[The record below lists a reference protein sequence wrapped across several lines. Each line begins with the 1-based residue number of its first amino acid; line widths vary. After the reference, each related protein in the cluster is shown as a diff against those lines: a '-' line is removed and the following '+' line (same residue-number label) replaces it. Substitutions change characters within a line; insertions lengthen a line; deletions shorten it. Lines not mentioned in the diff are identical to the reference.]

1 MEAIHKPLAG
11 QRFALVGG
19 SGFIG
24 LALAQRLKSQ
34 GAECLLIDP
43 CEPAFKTGCTWVS
56 VPSDRKAWSEV
67 LNPVD
72 VCIYL
77 QCSTLPK
84 SSFDNPILELQGN
97 ERPLLELLPL
107 LLENQIKLV
116 YFSSGGAIYGE
127 IEKGQ
132 AREDHPLKPISPY
145 GVGKKNAEAWIEWF
159 GLQGLSALI
168 LRPSTLYGFGQGERS
183 SQGVVV
189 AMLNAIKTSQPFS
202 MQGGGK
208 QIKDF
213 LFLDDLLDFV
223 EVAQKNQLT
232 GTFNVCSGTAA
243 SLLNVKELVEKVTG
257 IPLTILVQ
265 PVHPSD
271 VQRMSLSPAKAE
283 KTGWKA
289 KTPLEVGIQQVWQHF
304 QNGN

>member
-1 MEAIHKPLAG
+1 MEAIHKPLRG
-11 QRFALVGG
+11 QRIALVGG

-43 CEPAFKTGCTWVS
+43 WEPPFKTGCAWVS
-56 VPSDRKAWSEV
+56 VPSGRQAWSAV
-67 LNPVD
+67 LLTVD

-84 SSFDNPILELQGN
+84 SSFDNPVLELQEN
-97 ERPLLELLPL
+97 ERPLLELLPM
-107 LLENQIKLV
+107 LLENRIKLV

-132 AREDHPLKPISPY
+132 AGEDHPLKPISPY
-145 GVGKKNAEAWIEWF
+145 GVGKKNAESWIEWF

-168 LRPSTLYGFGQGERS
+168 LRPSTLYGLGQGERS
-183 SQGVVV
+183 GQGVIV
-189 AMLNAIKTSQPFS
+189 AMLNAIKKSQPFS

-223 EVAQKNQLT
+223 ELAQKNQLT
-232 GTFNVCSGTAA
+232 GIFNVCSGTAV
-243 SLLNVKELVEKVTG
+243 SLLDVQELVEKVTG

-283 KTGWKA
+283 TIGWKA
-289 KTPLEVGIQQVWQHF
+289 KTPLEVGIQQLWQNF

>member
-132 AREDHPLKPISPY
+132 AAEDHTLKPISPY
-145 GVGKKNAEAWIEWF
+145 GVGKKNAETWVDWYC
-159 GLQGLSALI
+159 LQGLSALI
-168 LRPSTLYGFGQGERS
+168 IRPSTVYGIGQGERS
-183 SQGVVV
+183 TQGVVL
-189 AMLNAIKTSQPFS
+189 AMLHSAKRRQPFGL
-202 MQGGGK
+202 QGGGE

-213 LFLDDLLDFV
+213 LFLDDLVDFV
-223 EVAQKNQLT
+223 ELALEKKLQ
-232 GTFNVCSGTAA
+232 GIYNVSSGEAV
-243 SLLNVKELVEKVTG
+243 SLKTVLELVEKTTG
-257 IPLTILVQ
+257 IPLEIHDHPL
-265 PVHPSD
+265 HPSD
-271 VQRMSLSPAKAE
+271 VRRMSLNSRKANGV
-283 KTGWKA
+283 GWKA
-289 KTPLEVGIQQVWQHF
+289 KTTLEEGVKKLWKGILERD
-304 QNGN
+304 